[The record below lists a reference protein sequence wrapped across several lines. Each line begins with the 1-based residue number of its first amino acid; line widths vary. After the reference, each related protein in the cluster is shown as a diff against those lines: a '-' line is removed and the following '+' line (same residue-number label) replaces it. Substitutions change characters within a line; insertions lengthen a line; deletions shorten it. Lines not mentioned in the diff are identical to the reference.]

1 MKYIKIIQCFDIET
15 KSYCLYGEAWN
26 WDQSMNLRLA
36 KMFVVGVMIG
46 IPYFLGKRH
55 QAVKGLSTTQQEV

>member
-1 MKYIKIIQCFDIET
+1 MERHGI
-15 KSYCLYGEAWN
+15 
-26 WDQSMNLRLA
+26 DQNMNQNMNLILA

-55 QAVKGLSTTQQEV
+55 QAVKRLSTTQQEV